1 MDHNFLNETLILFA
15 SAVAVVVLFLRIKL
29 PPILGYLTLGLL
41 VGPYGFALITDVE
54 HTREFAEFGVV
65 FLLFTIG
72 LEFSL
77 PLLIRMRGAVLGLGG
92 GQVLLSTA
100 VTTVLAMYLGFSLE
114 VSLVLGGVVAMSSTA
129 LVVKQL
135 TDQVELHSRHG
146 RNAMG
151 ILLFQDIMVIPFLI
165 LVASL
170 SSPASDTPVI
180 SVLSALG
187 QGLIALV
194 VIFGLGRWVLRP
206 LFRAVARFRSTELF
220 TLTALTVALGSAW
233 ITHQLGLSLALGA
246 FIAGMMLGET
256 EFRHQ
261 LEAEIRPFRDVLLGL
276 FFVTIGMLLNIGLL
290 PEIWLWVLVFLFGI
304 VAFKLLLITALCRF
318 AGWDAAVSLRTG
330 MVLAHGG
337 EFGFAILALAL
348 SANLLPGNS
357 GQIVLATLLISMAFA
372 PLLIKFNGKLVAM
385 ILPKATALSPQ
396 TIKEQISQTTD
407 KLSEHVIICG
417 YGRVGQNVG
426 NILQDEKINFF
437 AMDLDPVLVQNAI
450 QAKDPVTY
458 GDSANIDLLNAAG
471 LARASALVIC
481 LNEVDTSLK
490 IIHSVRNINKDVPIL
505 VRTADDTHL
514 TKLQQAGA
522 NEIIPETMEA
532 SLMLSSHLLMMLKV
546 PVSHVFQKIYKIRK
560 GRYELLRRVF
570 PGEEVNIW
578 EPLTTEVLRA
588 IELPTDNMPTQ
599 CKISDLGL
607 ADYHVKVTAIQQ
619 QDARINNPDDSTL
632 VNPGDTLILFGTPSD
647 IEEAEIF
654 LLTKSPKT

>member
-1 MDHNFLNETLILFA
+1 MDNSFLNEILILFA

-54 HTREFAEFGVV
+54 HTREFAEYGVV

-92 GQVLLSTA
+92 FQVLFSTLA
-100 VTTVLAMYLGFSLE
+100 TTALAMYLGFSIE
-114 VSLVLGGVVAMSSTA
+114 VSLVLGGVVTMSSTA
-129 LVVKQL
+129 LVIKQL

-146 RNAMG
+146 RNAVG

-170 SSPASDTPVI
+170 SNPSGDTPLI
-180 SVLSALG
+180 SVLPALG
-187 QGLIALV
+187 QVLIALV
-194 VIFGLGRWVLRP
+194 VIFSLGRWVLRP
-206 LFRAVARFRSTELF
+206 LFRAVARYRSTELF
-220 TLTALTVALGSAW
+220 TLTALTVTLGAAW

-290 PEIWLWVLVFLFGI
+290 PDIWPWVALLVVGI
-304 VAFKLLLITALCRF
+304 VLFKLLLITGLCRF
-318 AGWDAAVSLRTG
+318 AGWDSAVSLRTG

-348 SANLLPGNS
+348 AANLLPGNS
-357 GQIVLATLLISMAFA
+357 GQIVLATLLISMAIA
-372 PLLIKFNGKLVAM
+372 PLIIKFNGKLVAL
-385 ILPKATALSPQ
+385 ILPKATAMSPQ
-396 TIKEQISQTTD
+396 SIKAQISQTTD
-407 KLSEHVIICG
+407 KLDKHVIICG
-417 YGRVGQNVG
+417 YGRVGQNVA
-426 NILQDEKINFF
+426 NILQDEKFNFF

-471 LARASALVIC
+471 LSRASALVIC

-490 IIHSVRNINKDVPIL
+490 IIHNVRNINKEIPIL

-514 TKLQQAGA
+514 SKLQQAGA

-532 SLMLSSHLLMMLKV
+532 SLMLSSHLLVMLKV
-546 PVSHVFQKIYKIRK
+546 PVSQVFQKIYKIRK

-578 EPLTTEVLRA
+578 EPLATEQLRA
-588 IELPTDNMPTQ
+588 IELPPNDENKQ

-607 ADYHVKVTAIQQ
+607 DDYLVKITAIQQ
-619 QDARINNPDDSTL
+619 QDARINNPSADTL
-632 VNPGDTLILFGTPSD
+632 VGPGDTLILFGTPAN
-647 IEEAEIF
+647 IEKTEIF
-654 LLTKSPKT
+654 LLTKHN